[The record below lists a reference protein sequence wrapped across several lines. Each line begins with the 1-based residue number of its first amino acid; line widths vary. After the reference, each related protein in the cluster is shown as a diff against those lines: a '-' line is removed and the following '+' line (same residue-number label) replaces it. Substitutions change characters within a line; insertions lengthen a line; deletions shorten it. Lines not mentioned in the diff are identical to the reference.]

1 MTKHLLLRSMLVAL
15 GLSAVLAIASIY
27 AGGSLA
33 GRLLLTTLFASLA
46 CALMLPHAPRE
57 ASARLDLLQRTVL
70 GFILVAFALGTLAV
84 WDVGLILP
92 GDSGDLAVLWLAVGV
107 PALGVAYPGLRSRR
121 RADRSLAL
129 SERVAF
135 LGAAPT
141 MAACL
146 ASMLLLGSGGV
157 WMETQIVIGWIWVGG
172 TLVGSAS
179 ALGRRAA
186 SSERFAPLP
195 PATTVDRVIGAL
207 GMLAA
212 LGWSAAATIAVAVEQ
227 LARQTGTPDRSM
239 VAWPIA
245 VGCAGLALPCAI
257 WCALGLSRV
266 KGIARF
272 LRHLSAGA
280 ALMLG
285 VLSTSIAVLVALDER
300 NILFGEGVVELM
312 SALAVVSMSS
322 LIAAAVMMRLHRG
335 RTVASDPIESI
346 DWNCPRCATHARIG
360 AGEHSCAG
368 CGLAV
373 RIAFRDDRCPACAYD
388 LRGQPADAPN
398 CPECGRARQLPAE

>member
-1 MTKHLLLRSMLVAL
+1 MTKQLFLRSMLVAL

-57 ASARLDLLQRTVL
+57 AGARLDLLQRTVL
-70 GFILVAFALGTLAV
+70 GFILVAFALGTLTV
-84 WDVGLILP
+84 WDVDLIRP
-92 GDSGDLAVLWLAVGV
+92 GGSDDLAVLWLMVGV

-121 RADRSLAL
+121 RTDRSLAL

-135 LGAAPT
+135 LGAACA

-146 ASMLLLGSGGV
+146 ASMLLLGSGGM
-157 WMETQIVIGWIWVGG
+157 WMETQFLIGWICVAGA
-172 TLVGSAS
+172 LVGSAS

-186 SSERFAPLP
+186 SSERFAPPP
-195 PATTVDRVIGAL
+195 PATAVDRAIGAT

-212 LGWSAAATIAVAVEQ
+212 LGWSASATLAVAIDQV
-227 LARQTGTPDRSM
+227 ARQTGAPDRSM
-239 VAWPIA
+239 VVWPIA
-245 VGCAGLALPCAI
+245 IGCAGLALPCAI

-266 KGIARF
+266 TGIARF

-285 VLSTSIAVLVALDER
+285 VLATLVAALAALDER
-300 NILFGEGVVELM
+300 YVLRGGSVIELM

-335 RTVASDPIESI
+335 RAVASDPIESI
-346 DWNCPRCATHARIG
+346 DWNCPRCSTHARIG
-360 AGEHSCAG
+360 AGEHSCVG

-398 CPECGRARQLPAE
+398 CPECGRVRQLPAE